1 MATGRILV
9 GMRRWL
15 CKHETLVDSCLAAAL
30 IVASLIAVRLVDV
43 PAGTRP
49 PSAWS
54 DVFLVAVLA
63 PIAVRRR
70 YPIGAYVVT
79 AMAALSLWTMNSV
92 DGGSATAGI
101 FVSYGLGYF
110 AERARGFRVF
120 VISATVLC
128 NAAIV
133 LAILG
138 ETDGRWFQ
146 CASRIGIVLGPY
158 FLGDSRRTRNELVE
172 SLRERAHRAEEDQAR
187 EARQAVADERARIAH
202 ELHDVVAHSLSIM
215 VVQASAG
222 QRLICRDPKR
232 AEESLVSI
240 GETGRSALA
249 EMRRI
254 LGVFDARPLDEA
266 GKQQLAPQPDLSD
279 IDALLRGC
287 QSAGMHIVDK
297 RQPLGLN
304 GLPHE
309 LSAGIELAVFRV
321 IQEALTNVL
330 KHAGAAT
337 VTLRLETNPNVGH
350 TLHSTGT
357 GYFSSQMVRGCDAS
371 VNMAATELPVGVS
384 YLFLEI
390 ADDGLGLAAAKPAD
404 ALGRGMIGMR
414 ARIDSVG
421 GHFHAGPKPGGGWIV
436 RATIPLPSIGIKA
449 DGTSQVGLASEAAI
463 GWIGSELGTNPEQS
477 ALGFEETLEEVQTP
491 KLVRVRTSNSAVIL
505 ADFP

>member
-1 MATGRILV
+1 MRLILV

-15 CKHETLVDSCLAAAL
+15 CRHEALVDSCLAAAL

-49 PSAWS
+49 PNAWS
-54 DVFLVAVLA
+54 DVFLIVVLA

-70 YPIGAYVVT
+70 FPIGAYVVT
-79 AMAALSLWTMNSV
+79 AVGALSLWTMNSV

-133 LAILG
+133 LAILS

-172 SLRERAHRAEEDQAR
+172 SLRERAHRAEEDRAR
-187 EARQAVADERARIAH
+187 EALQAVADERTRIAH

-222 QRLICRDPKR
+222 QRLISRDPKR
-232 AEESLVSI
+232 AEESLASI

-254 LGVFDARPLDEA
+254 LGVFDTRPLNEA
-266 GKQQLAPQPDLSD
+266 GKQQLAPQPGLSD
-279 IDALLRGC
+279 IDALLQGC
-287 QSAGMHIVDK
+287 QNAGMRIVDK
-297 RQPLGLN
+297 RQLLGLN
-304 GLPHE
+304 GLRHLVGGEIE
-309 LSAGIELAVFRV
+309 LRAEIELDAGIELAIFRV

-337 VTLRLETNPNVGH
+337 VTLRLETFPDDDQ
-350 TLHSTGT
+350 TLHSAGT
-357 GYFSSQMVRGCDAS
+357 GYSARLTVRDCDAS
-371 VNMAATELPVGVS
+371 GNIATTEPADGVT

-390 ADDGLGLAAAKPAD
+390 ADDGLGLAASKPGD

-414 ARIDSVG
+414 ARVDSVG

-436 RATIPLPSIGIKA
+436 RVTIPLQRIGIKA
-449 DGTSQVGLASEAAI
+449 DETTEASVPAMRA
-463 GWIGSELGTNPEQS
+463 P
-477 ALGFEETLEEVQTP
+477 AL
-491 KLVRVRTSNSAVIL
+491 RVLT
-505 ADFP
+505 